1 MNIESLQSG
10 PHKTFEYRSENNL
23 NVFESNSYFL
33 PGPVDFEV
41 FYENGCFGSLS
52 MKTPSFPITF
62 VESMKTRILSVNLCF
77 FSQIISSSGY

>member
-41 FYENGCFGSLS
+41 FRENGCFGASSL
-52 MKTPSFPITF
+52 
-62 VESMKTRILSVNLCF
+62 
-77 FSQIISSSGY
+77 